1 MNRPVPAQGSLTN
14 CMPAELL
21 ASPAF
26 LLVRVGVAL
35 KIAAFEEFERADFSP
50 YHYSILA
57 LLDEGART
65 TQGAIADAL
74 DLDRSQLVGLLDAL
88 EERGMIERRRD
99 EGDRRRH
106 VVTLTPGGHRQLR
119 EFRTVVARMEDEFL
133 APLDEAERATLHALL
148 AQLAARLDPRYVREL
163 APPVAP
169 R

>member
-1 MNRPVPAQGSLTN
+1 MDLPVPPQGSLTN

-26 LLVRVGVAL
+26 LLVRIGHAI
-35 KIAAFEEFERADFSP
+35 KIAAFDEFERADFSP

-74 DLDRSQLVGLLDAL
+74 ALDRSQLVGLLDGL
-88 EERGMIERRRD
+88 EERGLIERRRD

-106 VVTLTPGGHRQLR
+106 VVTLTPGGHQQLR
-119 EFRTVVARMEDEFL
+119 AFRTVVGRMEDEFL
-133 APLDEAERATLHALL
+133 APLDDHDRTTLHALL
-148 AQLAARLDPRYVREL
+148 SQLAARIDPRYVREL
-163 APPVAP
+163 GPPVAP